1 MVAFQG
7 FVFSPLPWRND
18 PIWHIFS
25 EQMGWKPPPG
35 GSTWTLASLHR
46 CWKRSFKGS
55 FLASMNEGWPSKKGK
70 PRWWRE
76 TNHRMFL
83 TQKGGWPLS
92 RAHGPHGLV
101 ISFWG
106 DQVFDARIYGAL
118 EGFFRNFV
126 IICVDVVVWWP
137 LLNAATGF
145 RCLFLHIHT
154 YR

>member
-1 MVAFQG
+1 MVSKVLYFH
-7 FVFSPLPWRND
+7 PEPWRND
-18 PIWHIFS
+18 PIWHTFS
-25 EQMGWKPPPG
+25 RTDGLKPPPG

-76 TNHRMFL
+76 TNHGMFL
-83 TQKGGWPLS
+83 TQKGGL
-92 RAHGPHGLV
+92 ALYQGLMDHMDWL
-101 ISFWG
+101 FHFEG
-106 DQVFDARIYGAL
+106 DQVFDSRIYGAL
-118 EGFFRNFV
+118 EGLFRNFV
-126 IICVDVVVWWP
+126 IIWVDVVWWP